1 MSIGW
6 FDAFRENGAPTWY
19 GENPTPVVL
28 DLQIAG
34 LLSLF
39 LTPTIAFLL
48 ILPGIR
54 RFRAVSAFIFL
65 FSMAT
70 GAIILLS
77 IHYPAWNSG
86 HIRIFATYRAH
97 SNERINALLGVRIGL
112 THVNIT
118 LGSESLSPEEILL
131 KRTVL
136 DAREQDR
143 GKMEPDRAMAMLL
156 FNTDIA
162 TNSSSSSNASESEA
176 NGAETVPQTTG
187 PSSGSSTTTAAIREG
202 EEPEQQAELYYNE
215 RFNFD
220 DVSGMEVIDWLEKGL
235 PYPILQ
241 VVEYLSVDRT
251 GFLWGKQYRLAGY
264 YTHAVLWLAFAIWLL
279 QIVLLGALPHRF
291 GSVAFA
297 CGLAILFADFVYF
310 CLTPGDLFLVFFG
323 PDERSH
329 RLTFHPALCFYATLG
344 AGLTST
350 FVGAVLWFLEQRT
363 AFRLTTVFSACIDEL
378 CRPHK
383 SPGAASRY
391 RFLLWATV
399 PSASLR
405 RRASLSTRWGSFTSI
420 GHVDQTV
427 GWKRRRRTLHR
438 EPRELDVYELQRR
451 GGLRKV
457 KSASS
462 RRWSFLNRTISPCSG
477 ASSPGLPSGSISPS
491 PSDIVE
497 NGITPEA
504 EENARNEA
512 IAANSH
518 ESTAT
523 TMAGGSSSSASGYCS
538 NISGASAC
546 TRLSASF
553 TEPEDPSAPFDPPP
567 PTPHPRGPNSLVVMP
582 RNHPPTFTFD
592 RNFSEQNELNG
603 DDEKAKK

>member
-54 RFRAVSAFIFL
+54 RFRALSAFIFL
-65 FSMAT
+65 FSMGT

-77 IHYPAWNSG
+77 IYYPGWNSG
-86 HIRIFATYRAH
+86 NIRIFATYRAH

-118 LGSESLSPEEILL
+118 LNSESLSPEEILL
-131 KRTVL
+131 RRTSHVTASVL
-136 DAREQDR
+136 HGHSVEQQQST
-143 GKMEPDRAMAMLL
+143 P
-156 FNTDIA
+156 
-162 TNSSSSSNASESEA
+162 
-176 NGAETVPQTTG
+176 ET
-187 PSSGSSTTTAAIREG
+187 IREG
-202 EEPEQQAELYYNE
+202 EEPEQKSELYYNE
-215 RFNFD
+215 RFDFD
-220 DVSGMEVIDWLEKGL
+220 DVSGME
-235 PYPILQ
+235 

-264 YTHAVLWLAFAIWLL
+264 YTHAALWLAFAIWIL
-279 QIVLLGALPHRF
+279 QIILLGALPHRF
-291 GSVAFA
+291 GLVAFV
-297 CGLAILFADFVYF
+297 CGLSILFADFVYL
-310 CLTPGDLFLVFFG
+310 CLTPDDLFLVFFG

-329 RLTFHPALCFYATLG
+329 RLTFHPASCFYATFG

-350 FVGAVLWFLEQRT
+350 AVGAVLWFLEQRT

-378 CRPHK
+378 SRPHK
-383 SPGAASRY
+383 SPGAASRF
-391 RFLLWATV
+391 RFLLWSTV

-405 RRASLSTRWGSFTSI
+405 RRASLSTRWGSFTSL

-427 GWKRRRRTLHR
+427 GWKRRRRTLRR

-451 GGLRKV
+451 AGLRKV

-462 RRWSFLNRTISPCSG
+462 RRWSFLNRTTSPCSG

-497 NGITPEA
+497 DGMTPEA
-504 EENARNEA
+504 EENALNEA
-512 IAANSH
+512 IAANTH
-518 ESTAT
+518 STT
-523 TMAGGSSSSASGYCS
+523 TTVAGGSSSSASGYCS
-538 NISGASAC
+538 NKKLGLMIN
-546 TRLSASF
+546 
-553 TEPEDPSAPFDPPP
+553 EMPEDEGDFC
-567 PTPHPRGPNSLVVMP
+567 SL
-582 RNHPPTFTFD
+582 RHIGWID
-592 RNFSEQNELNG
+592 RM
-603 DDEKAKK
+603 KAKTLIRKEKGIEQSVL

>member
-54 RFRAVSAFIFL
+54 RFRALSAFIFL
-65 FSMAT
+65 FSMGT

-77 IHYPAWNSG
+77 IYYPGWNSG
-86 HIRIFATYRAH
+86 NIRIFATYRAH

-112 THVNIT
+112 SHVNIT
-118 LGSESLSPEEILL
+118 LNSESLSPEEILL
-131 KRTVL
+131 RRTFL
-136 DAREQDR
+136 DTREQDR
-143 GKMEPDRAMAMLL
+143 GKKDPDRAMSLLL
-156 FNTDIA
+156 FCTD
-162 TNSSSSSNASESEA
+162 TPSSNSSSNRTVNSSEGLPQPLVPSRSTP
-176 NGAETVPQTTG
+176 ET
-187 PSSGSSTTTAAIREG
+187 IREG
-202 EEPEQQAELYYNE
+202 EEPEQKSELYYNE
-215 RFNFD
+215 RFDFD
-220 DVSGMEVIDWLEKGL
+220 DVSGMEVNEWLEKGL

-264 YTHAVLWLAFAIWLL
+264 YTHAALWLAFAIWIL
-279 QIVLLGALPHRF
+279 QIILLGALPHRF
-291 GSVAFA
+291 GLVAFV
-297 CGLAILFADFVYF
+297 CGLAILFADFVYL
-310 CLTPGDLFLVFFG
+310 CLTPDDLFLVFFG

-329 RLTFHPALCFYATLG
+329 RLTFHPASCFYATFG

-350 FVGAVLWFLEQRT
+350 AVGAVLWFLEQRT

-378 CRPHK
+378 SRPHK
-383 SPGAASRY
+383 SPGAASRF
-391 RFLLWATV
+391 RFLLWSTV

-405 RRASLSTRWGSFTSI
+405 RRASLSTRWGSFTSL

-427 GWKRRRRTLHR
+427 GWKRRRRTLRR

-451 GGLRKV
+451 AGLRKV

-462 RRWSFLNRTISPCSG
+462 RRWSFLNRTTSPCSG

-497 NGITPEA
+497 DGMSPEA
-504 EENARNEA
+504 EENALNEA

-518 ESTAT
+518 STT
-523 TMAGGSSSSASGYCS
+523 TTVAGGSSSSASGYCS
-538 NISGASAC
+538 NVSGASAG
-546 TRLSASF
+546 TRLSAL

-567 PTPHPRGPNSLVVMP
+567 PTPHPRGSSSLLP
-582 RNHPPTFTFD
+582 RSHPPMFTFD
-592 RNFSEQNELNG
+592 QNPAEEIG
-603 DDEKAKK
+603 TDDQ